1 MSVIPHEPQDT
12 GTAKPITL
20 KGHGGELVSLRGAVD
35 LHLHTYPD
43 LFPRLVDDI
52 ELARF
57 AAQSD
62 MRAVVIKSHIESSV
76 SRAYLAQQVVP
87 EVLVFGGIVLN
98 SYVGG
103 INPAAVDT
111 CLKLGG
117 KIVWMP
123 TIDSAYHA
131 LKHGGTGKYDSQ
143 AGGRVFS
150 DGISIIDDNDKL
162 IPDMSEVIEITAE
175 YGAAMATSHLSPKEI
190 KILVPE
196 ALKRGVEKV
205 IITHPYFKVPM
216 LEHEDVVELA
226 KLGAMPEFEY
236 CGMSPAWQY
245 QSPERVVKTIQ
256 AVGAS
261 RCLLVSDSGQRH
273 NPPGP
278 EALRVLA
285 QTLYEKGIPLDDVVG
300 MLVDNPAY
308 VLGLD
313 GYTGQRTTPV
323 EG

>member
-1 MSVIPHEPQDT
+1 MSYITHEPQDT
-12 GTAKPITL
+12 GVPEPIRL
-20 KGHGGELVSLRGAVD
+20 KGHGGEMVTLKGAID

-52 ELARF
+52 ELAKF
-57 AAQSD
+57 AAQSE

-76 SRAYLAQQVVP
+76 SRAYLSQQVVP
-87 EVLVFGGIVLN
+87 EVQVFGGIVLN
-98 SYVGG
+98 TYVGG

-131 LKHGGTGKYDSQ
+131 LKHGGTGRYDTQ
-143 AGGRVFS
+143 EGGRVFS
-150 DGISIIDDNDKL
+150 DGISVIDDNDRL
-162 IPDMSEVIEITAE
+162 LPEVIDVIDIVAE
-175 YGAAMATSHLSPKEI
+175 YGAALATSHLSPKEI

-196 ALKRGVEKV
+196 ALKRGVDKT
-205 IITHPYFKVPM
+205 IITHPYFKVPS
-216 LEHEDVVELA
+216 LELEDVIELG
-226 KLGAMPEFEY
+226 KMGAMPEFEY

-245 QSPERVVKTIQ
+245 QSPERVVETIK
-256 AVGAS
+256 AVGAE

-285 QTLYEKGIPLDDVVG
+285 QTLFEKGIPLDDVVG
-300 MLVDNPAY
+300 MIVDNPARI
-308 VLGLD
+308 LD
-313 GYTGQRTTPV
+313 LPPY
-323 EG
+323 EGDRYEVS